1 MSATPSP
8 VGARRLDGAP
18 EAKAS
23 ALPTPEQQEDHRPAY
38 TVAGFLSAMAIFVA
52 LIGLAWHP
60 LRLIAPA
67 IILSLVAA
75 GMAPKGNK
83 LAFAAVFVVAGC
95 FFLGLLISVVTT
107 RPLW

>member
-8 VGARRLDGAP
+8 LR
-18 EAKAS
+18 
-23 ALPTPEQQEDHRPAY
+23 QEEHRPAY
-38 TVAGFLSAMAIFVA
+38 TVAGFLSAMAIFAA

-67 IILSLVAA
+67 IILSMVGAA
-75 GMAPKGNK
+75 MAPRGNR
-83 LAFAAVFVVAGC
+83 LAMVAVFVVAGC

>member
-8 VGARRLDGAP
+8 I
-18 EAKAS
+18 
-23 ALPTPEQQEDHRPAY
+23 EDHRPAY
-38 TVAGFLSAMAIFVA
+38 TVAGFLSSMAIFAA

-67 IILSLVAA
+67 IILSLVGAA
-75 GMAPKGNK
+75 MAPRGNR
-83 LAFAAVFVVAGC
+83 LALAAVFVVAGC

>member
-1 MSATPSP
+1 MSTTTPSP
-8 VGARRLDGAP
+8 V
-18 EAKAS
+18 
-23 ALPTPEQQEDHRPAY
+23 EQSEHRTAY
-38 TVAGFLSAMAIFVA
+38 TVAGFLSSMAIFAA

-67 IILSLVAA
+67 IILSMIGAA
-75 GMAPKGNK
+75 MAPRGNR

-95 FFLGLLISVVTT
+95 FFLGLLITVVTT

>member
-23 ALPTPEQQEDHRPAY
+23 ALPTPGQQQEHRPAY
-38 TVAGFLSAMAIFVA
+38 TVAGFLSAMAICA
-52 LIGLAWHP
+52 SLIGLAWHP
-60 LRLIAPA
+60 LRLILPS
-67 IILSLVAA
+67 IIISLVAA
-75 GMAPKGNK
+75 GMAPKGNRF
-83 LAFAAVFVVAGC
+83 AFAAVFIVAGC
-95 FFLGLLISVVTT
+95 FFVGLLISVVTP